1 MEKRKNNI
9 LIYSVGVILVF
20 FLFFTVKSYLPT
32 GQLEEE
38 HNQISGFPPILTGTT
53 EDGDVAIELKPIEV
67 SKTIIRLEIS
77 ANTHSVD
84 LSPFNLREI
93 VTLASNGKEF
103 NPVSA
108 PQLSGHHAAGELIF
122 EGDFDSKSFSVIIKN
137 IPLVNERIFSW

>member
-1 MEKRKNNI
+1 MKKEKNNI
-9 LIYSVGVILVF
+9 LIYSVGAILVF
-20 FLFFTVKSYLPT
+20 FLFFTFKSYLPT
-32 GQLEEE
+32 RQLEEE

-53 EDGDVAIELKPIEV
+53 EDGDVAIELKPLEV
-67 SKTIIRLEIS
+67 SKSLIKMEVS

-84 LSPFNLREI
+84 LSPFNLKEI
-93 VTLASNGKEF
+93 ITLASNGKEF

-122 EGDFDSKSFSVIIKN
+122 EGDFNQEEFTIIIKE

>member
-53 EDGDVAIELKPIEV
+53 EDGDVAIELKPLEV
-67 SKTIIRLEIS
+67 SKSLIRIEIS

-84 LSPFNLREI
+84 LSPFNLKEI
-93 VTLASNGKEF
+93 IALTSNGKEF

-122 EGDFDSKSFSVIIKN
+122 EGDFNSKSFSVIIKN
-137 IPLVNERIFSW
+137 IPSVNERIFSW